1 MPSAPHRPHSSRVS
15 GALAAL
21 CAVALGLAA
30 PAPGAAGVD
39 PPRITV
45 RPSDFRSDP
54 ATTGGWL
61 VDDVGPSNHAT
72 VTVASPQPG
81 SGPQLLMHLEN
92 ASDRAILHYRYA
104 VNERPASSAV
114 DDFASL
120 RELLAGASYSFSTGT
135 VNFQIGVFFRP
146 VDPAFGPSGVGS
158 AACSPATSFDTGWC
172 FTTLKYQ
179 PFSAPSELQTV
190 DLSATLDRGYVSSD
204 HAGWWRS
211 QRVGQ
216 YAKPGGPDNVSLE
229 NMLDEMSELIV
240 YGFGVSIGTAATGDV
255 TSWVR
260 DFSFGGTSYGF
271 GPDLPG
277 PAPFASAEQLSSA
290 APPAAVVTSTGV
302 DGSNSD
308 GRRLTA
314 SSMSTRTQPRCTS
327 EPFPWS
333 VVACNSRQM
342 SAASARAAILCSSLA
357 SSPPR
362 SGLPVSAFSRWRR
375 PETTVCFLPQRLW
388 RWSRQAACWHV
399 GGVVP
404 LFRRA
409 ERAYAC
415 DCLSDSRHDEVDL
428 VECGCLVEGE
438 AHCRLG
444 DCRLDAE
451 SEQHVRRLVAACR
464 AGRAA

>member
-104 VNERPASSAV
+104 VNARPASTAI
-114 DDFASL
+114 DDFATV
-120 RELLAGASYSFSTGT
+120 RALLTGASYSFSTGT

-179 PFSAPSELQTV
+179 PFSAPSELRTV
-190 DLSATLDRGYVSSD
+190 DLSATLDQGYVSSD

-271 GPDLPG
+271 GPNLPG

-290 APPAAVVTSTGV
+290 APPAAVMTSTGV

-308 GRRLTA
+308 LRRVRPTAPLEGEIEWTSTDSFVDVYAYSAPVYVGTFPVVGGRVQFSADVSGLSAGSHTLLFIG
-314 SSMSTRTQPRCTS
+314 Q
-327 EPFPWS
+327 
-333 VVACNSRQM
+333 Q
-342 SAASARAAILCSSLA
+342 SAAQRVAGFSILALAPTGDDGLLLAAAALALVAAGCVLARRGRRAAI
-357 SSPPR
+357 PQ
-362 SGLPVSAFSRWRR
+362 SRARLR
-375 PETTVCFLPQRLW
+375 VRLPQRL
-388 RWSRQAACWHV
+388 A
-399 GGVVP
+399 P
-404 LFRRA
+404 RRG
-409 ERAYAC
+409 RP
-415 DCLSDSRHDEVDL
+415 
-428 VECGCLVEGE
+428 
-438 AHCRLG
+438 
-444 DCRLDAE
+444 
-451 SEQHVRRLVAACR
+451 RRVWLPR
-464 AGRAA
+464 RG